1 MRFEL
6 LWNPRTGR
14 GFMLKQ
20 LLAELNMKGSLQAL
34 ETISGQIKRGEE
46 FSVALLQAER
56 DYRCHRALERRVCS
70 AKFPTNKRWDE
81 IDPTLN
87 PKIDFKAVKNLGYGD
102 FIGRK
107 ENLCLM
113 GQQGTGK
120 SHSLVALGR
129 QVCESGYSVKFY
141 TASSLV
147 NALEEARERHKL
159 GKFMQDIVKPS
170 LLIIDELGFV
180 PFSERGAAL
189 LFDVFASRYERGSI
203 AVSTNLSFEKW
214 KQIFGSVELTA
225 AIVDRF
231 THNAHIYVYE
241 GESVRLRQAKKKNQK
256 EITK

>member
-1 MRFEL
+1 
-6 LWNPRTGR
+6 
-14 GFMLKQ
+14 MLKQ
-20 LLAELNMKGSLQAL
+20 LLVELNMKGSLQSI
-34 ETISGQIKRGEE
+34 ETICKQIKGGEE
-46 FSVALLQAER
+46 LSIALLQAER

-81 IDPTLN
+81 IYPTLN
-87 PKIDFKAVKNLGYGD
+87 PKIDFKAVKNHGHGG
-102 FIGRK
+102 FIDKK

-129 QVCESGYSVKFY
+129 QVCESGFSVKFY
-141 TASSLV
+141 TACSLV
-147 NALEEARERHKL
+147 NALEEAREQHKL

-241 GESVRLRQAKKKNQK
+241 GESVRLRQARNKKQK
-256 EITK
+256 ETSK

>member
-1 MRFEL
+1 
-6 LWNPRTGR
+6 
-14 GFMLKQ
+14 MLRQ
-20 LLAELNMKGSLQAL
+20 LLTELNMKGSLQAI
-34 ETISGQIKRGEE
+34 ETICRQIKGGED
-46 FSVALLQAER
+46 FSIALLQAEC
-56 DYRCHRALERRVCS
+56 DYRSHRALERRVGS

-81 IDPTLN
+81 IDTTLN
-87 PKIDFKAVKNLGYGD
+87 PKIDFNTVKNLGRGD
-102 FIGRK
+102 FISKK

-129 QVCESGYSVKFY
+129 EVCERGYSVKFY
-141 TASSLV
+141 TACSLV
-147 NALEEARERHKL
+147 NALEEARERNKL
-159 GKFMQDIVKPS
+159 SKFMQDIIKPS

-214 KQIFGSVELTA
+214 KQVFGSIELTA

-231 THNAHIYVYE
+231 THNAHIFVYE
-241 GESVRLRQAKKKNQK
+241 GESVRLRQAKKKK
-256 EITK
+256 EATK